1 MISSL
6 EKLNCMFHAALGVS
20 IEGPDAE
27 ILFPNTSTTTWAR
40 NIIYQPLWYGPVLPR
55 CRYTAMAHACDNMNL
70 SNPMFDSGPRTFLL
84 VLQSSLGLIPETNR
98 LASRNYKRYLKEYA
112 HNQRVNV
119 AVKAITAC
127 DA

>member
-1 MISSL
+1 
-6 EKLNCMFHAALGVS
+6 
-20 IEGPDAE
+20 
-27 ILFPNTSTTTWAR
+27 
-40 NIIYQPLWYGPVLPR
+40 
-55 CRYTAMAHACDNMNL
+55 MAHACDNMNL

-98 LASRNYKRYLKEYA
+98 LPSRNYKRHLKEHA

-127 DA
+127 QEYGYVGRTSQ